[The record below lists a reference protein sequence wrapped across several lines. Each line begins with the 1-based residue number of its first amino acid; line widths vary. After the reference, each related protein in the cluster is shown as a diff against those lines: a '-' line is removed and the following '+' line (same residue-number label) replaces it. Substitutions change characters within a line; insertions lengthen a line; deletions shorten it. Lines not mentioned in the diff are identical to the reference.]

1 MTAEEYAFE
10 NMQGCDLY
18 EIVSALEGFAKLKCE
33 ELLVIVAEKAKA
45 EIKYEYSGNTG
56 SEYLD
61 EWAVID
67 KNSILNAVNL
77 NEFIK

>member
-10 NMQGCDLY
+10 NMQGCDLD

-33 ELLVIVAEKAKA
+33 KLLEIIVENAKII
-45 EIKYEYSGNTG
+45 ENRSMSSGYDYT
-56 SEYLD
+56 ERYVCKD
-61 EWAVID
+61 
-67 KNSILNAVNL
+67 SIINAVDL